1 MPVRQDVTTSVIPA
15 PHPHLLKR
23 FKSAA
28 RHLAQL
34 PRRCAGNQLLL
45 QLCGCDVWGG
55 FQHLGHHPCHERHGL
70 RRPGSKPTS
79 RLSLMSA
86 GMWETAKG

>member
-1 MPVRQDVTTSVIPA
+1 
-15 PHPHLLKR
+15 
-23 FKSAA
+23 
-28 RHLAQL
+28 
-34 PRRCAGNQLLL
+34 
-45 QLCGCDVWGG
+45 
-55 FQHLGHHPCHERHGL
+55 L